1 MKSNETIRDDISL
14 FFRSFR
20 FKSLH
25 IISLDFT
32 KFRLEVPHIAADYQ
46 RLICFLGDRGPQK
59 GTPPDFENRH
69 KDPVL
74 SYKNQIWTLNHHY
87 NKKEAQ

>member
-20 FKSLH
+20 FKLLH

-46 RLICFLGDRGPQK
+46 WLICFLGGGRSPQK
-59 GTPPDFENRH
+59 GTQADFENRH
-69 KDPVL
+69 KGPVL
-74 SYKNQIWTLNHHY
+74 SYK
-87 NKKEAQ
+87 